1 MPWRGHAACRSG
13 WPRRPSRPPAQTRGA
28 RMTTA
33 SLPCALRSAL
43 LTLLLA
49 ACSGP
54 ASGNDTALAAQ
65 VRQALVETPGLRS
78 ETVQVQSRDGAV
90 RLSGTA
96 DTDEA
101 AAQALAAARSVPG
114 VRDVRNEIRVRDPL

>member
-1 MPWRGHAACRSG
+1 
-13 WPRRPSRPPAQTRGA
+13 
-28 RMTTA
+28 MTTA

-43 LTLLLA
+43 LALLLA

-54 ASGNDTALAAQ
+54 ASGNDAALAAQ
-65 VRQALVETPGLRS
+65 IRQALVETPGLRS

-114 VRDVRNEIRVRDPL
+114 VRDVRNELRVRDPL